1 MPALF
6 NRLGISFQ
14 YPENWTL
21 DDSDALLGR
30 RSVTLYSP
38 GGAFW
43 TVTIHSG
50 TGDPAKLTA
59 AVVKTMSKEYA
70 GLETDETQ
78 ETVLGHKL
86 VGYDLAFSY
95 LDLTNTATVRGLQV
109 DGITY
114 TIFCQADDQEYAK
127 VQRVFQAMT
136 VSLISGMKN
145 EGAKID
151 D

>member
-21 DDSDALLGR
+21 DDSDAVLGR
-30 RSVTLYSP
+30 HSVTLFSP

-43 TVTIHSG
+43 TVAIHSG
-50 TGDPAKLTA
+50 KADPAKLTA
-59 AVVKTMSKEYA
+59 AVVNAMGKEYA
-70 GLETDETQ
+70 GLETDETR
-78 ETVLGHKL
+78 ETVLGHEL

-95 LDLTNTATVRGLQV
+95 LDLTNTATVRGVQV
-109 DGITY
+109 GETTY
-114 TIFCQADDQEYAK
+114 TIFCQADDLEFEK

-136 VSLISGMKN
+136 VSLISGL
-145 EGAKID
+145 EAEQE
-151 D
+151 